1 MDYLTER
8 RNKKLGLLPEKEK
21 KVKPIAHF
29 SKKREKKQREYR
41 KIVKEMLS
49 KDARCKINSPVCT
62 GIAQGL
68 HHIVKRSPKNLI
80 DKNNLIPSCNRC
92 NGFVEQ
98 NIDWAI
104 EGGFIKSKYLKQ

>member
-8 RNKKLGLLPEKEK
+8 RNKKLGLLPETK
-21 KVKPIAHF
+21 KSIKPIAHY

-62 GIAQGL
+62 GYSQGL
-68 HHIVKRSPKNLI
+68 HHRIKRSP
-80 DKNNLIPSCNRC
+80 NNLTDLKILIPACNAC
-92 NGFVEQ
+92 NSYLESHTEWG
-98 NIDWAI
+98 IKK
-104 EGGFIKSKYLKQ
+104 GFIISKFKP